1 VVAELG
7 AKSEALAMKPI
18 PSLLVFTLIVGTS
31 LAIGQRTR
39 TVTPP
44 TNTDPAAVN
53 LVKQCQSTV
62 GDYFSLCA
70 GYLSGIA
77 FGIDATSSRR
87 EMREICFPVFPLP
100 LITNIE
106 VFTKYVE
113 RNPDKLN
120 QHLGYVAYAAYLE
133 AYPCKK

>member
-1 VVAELG
+1 MLKAIRFFVSTV
-7 AKSEALAMKPI
+7 
-18 PSLLVFTLIVGTS
+18 LIVGTS
-31 LAIGQRTR
+31 LATQQRTR
-39 TVTPP
+39 APYQPP
-44 TNTDPAAVN
+44 VNTDPAAVN

-77 FGIDATSSRR
+77 FGIDATSSRKELR
-87 EMREICFPVFPLP
+87 DICFPVFPLP
-100 LITNIE
+100 LNTNIE
-106 VFTKYVE
+106 IFTKYVE

-120 QHLGYVAYAAYLE
+120 QHLGHVAYAAYLE